1 MPGRGTTDAVLIVR
15 QVQEVYIK
23 KNRNM
28 LFVFID
34 IEKAFDRLPRK
45 VLCCALQKV
54 RIPEWIVRVIQ
65 VI

>member
-45 VLCCALQKV
+45 VLWCALQKV